1 MRGFVDKLFQNDA
14 TQEYKFKYPANRM
27 LYSRYCN
34 KLFQNDATQEY
45 KFKYPANRML
55 YSRYCKYA
63 FKNDT
68 KIYINNEKEIHG
80 VCV

>member
-1 MRGFVDKLFQNDA
+1 MRGFVNKLFQNDA
-14 TQEYKFKYPANRM
+14 TQEFKFKYPANRM
-27 LYSRYCN
+27 LYS
-34 KLFQNDATQEY
+34 Q
-45 KFKYPANRML
+45 
-55 YSRYCKYA
+55 YCKYA

>member
-1 MRGFVDKLFQNDA
+1 MRGFVNKLFQNDA
-14 TQEYKFKYPANRM
+14 TQEYKFKYPVNRM